1 MKTNL
6 LIVFMLFAGLSL
18 SAQTRF
24 GLKTGVALG
33 SVTTNDAEIDED
45 GSNLGSFQFG
55 AVWDTRLTTAL
66 SLQYQLLFLG
76 KGTAVAHDDHKD
88 KFRFSS
94 VDIPLQ
100 LLYRTKGGLF
110 IGGGPN
116 LGFNLS
122 AKYIHEG
129 EKEEIAIGDASG
141 QVKGFDFGVVGSA
154 GYQSKSGVVLSV
166 SYVKGLTNLQN
177 VPNFE
182 WQNNVIGINL
192 GYMLPTRGKK
202 K

>member
-1 MKTNL
+1 MKKNL
-6 LIVFMLFAGLSL
+6 LIVLMFLAGLSL

-24 GLKTGVALG
+24 GLKTGLALG

-45 GSNLGSFQFG
+45 GSNLASFQFG
-55 AVWDTRLTTAL
+55 GVFDTKLSSSL
-66 SLQYQLLFLG
+66 SLQSQILFLG

-88 KFRFSS
+88 KFRFAAID
-94 VDIPLQ
+94 VPLQ

-122 AKYIHEG
+122 AKHIHED
-129 EKEEIAIGDASG
+129 EKEEIAIGNAAG
-141 QVKGFDFGVVGSA
+141 QVKGFDFGITGSA

-177 VPNFE
+177 APNFE
-182 WQNNVIGINL
+182 WQNNVVGLNIGYL
-192 GYMLPTRGKK
+192 LPTRSKK
-202 K
+202 